1 MYYLLYLPGNYLAI
15 TLRESLLILRFSIY
29 FLKKKIPI
37 YIYRHAHIHTHTHV
51 SDGSKKGERL
61 EKEER
66 NE

>member
-15 TLRESLLILRFSIY
+15 TLRESLLILRFYI
-29 FLKKKIPI
+29 FFKEKIPI

-51 SDGSKKGERL
+51 SDRSKKRERL